1 MPNILFFIDYPQ
13 DLDLLLPLMRHL
25 GLTARFGIR
34 VWVTRHAL
42 DRSPRILDLLRKS
55 GIQPKVIGRKRV
67 EWGWVS
73 IKKINAIIT
82 ASESTLKPHRTAH
95 HLVLRANRQSIATFT
110 LQHGFEN
117 IGLSYFDSNK
127 VDFASREI
135 WVWGEKFISDPQ
147 ICASVRERCK
157 NIGLAKDYD
166 CEAAVVP
173 NLNKFTRVVSVF
185 ENLHWNRYTSDYRE
199 MVLKNIK
206 HTVTK
211 YPKIL
216 FLIKP
221 HHDERWLG
229 RRGLHFGKP
238 PANLIFADPNNTCWQ
253 PFTAPALIKISD
265 LVFTTP
271 STVALDAV
279 VMNKPVCI
287 IGGEVDLK
295 QYEPLKILR
304 SAEEWDQAIEGLQE
318 SAFLDD
324 LRTRGSLFRRLWINS
339 ENGLDNMQKRLDEI
353 LTCSH

>member
-13 DLDLLLPLMRHL
+13 DLDLLLPLIHHL
-25 GLTARFGIR
+25 SRTERFGIR

-42 DRSPRILDLLRKS
+42 NRSPRIFDSLHKS

-82 ASESTLKPHRTAH
+82 ASESTLKPHRAAH
-95 HLVLRANRQSIATFT
+95 HLVLRANRKSIATFT

-135 WVWGEKFISDPQ
+135 WVWGEKFISEPK
-147 ICASVRERCK
+147 ICSSVRERCK
-157 NIGLAKDYD
+157 SIGLAKDYD
-166 CEAAVVP
+166 CEAPAV
-173 NLNKFTRVVSVF
+173 LDLDKFSRVVSVF
-185 ENLHWNRYTSDYRE
+185 ENLHWNRYASAYRGA
-199 MVLKNIK
+199 VVNTIK
-206 HTVTK
+206 HAVMK
-211 YPKIL
+211 YPEIL

-229 RRGLHFGKP
+229 RHGLHFRKP
-238 PANLIFADPNNTCWQ
+238 PPNLIFADPRDACWQ

-265 LVFTTP
+265 LIFTTP
-271 STVALDAV
+271 STVAVDAA

-287 IGGEVDLK
+287 IGGELDLK
-295 QYEPLKILR
+295 QYEPLKILM
-304 SAEEWDQAIEGLQE
+304 SENDWDQALEGLQ
-318 SAFLDD
+318 SIAFLDD
-324 LRTRGSLFRRLWINS
+324 LKARGTFFKKLWINS
-339 ENGLDNMQKRLDEI
+339 ENGLANMLKRLDET
-353 LTCSH
+353 LTCSP